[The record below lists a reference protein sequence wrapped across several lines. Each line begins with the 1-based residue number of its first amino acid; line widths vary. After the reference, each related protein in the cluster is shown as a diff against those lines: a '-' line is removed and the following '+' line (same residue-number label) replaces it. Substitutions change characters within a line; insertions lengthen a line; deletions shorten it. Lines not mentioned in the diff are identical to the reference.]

1 MNSLE
6 NIYKQHI
13 NDLYR
18 YLFQL
23 SGNPEIAE
31 DLVQDTFLKAYDHLE
46 SYKGENIRP
55 WLYRVAHNS
64 YIDWYR
70 KEKRNIPTDP
80 KLISTINCGSNP
92 SLEEWYLAKEKLTDW
107 FIAVRELPER
117 QRHIILLRDYHEL
130 SYQEIA
136 NILDMTLANVKVLLY
151 RSRQRIKEVMKD
163 EL

>member
-6 NIYKQHI
+6 SIYKLHM

-23 SGNPEIAE
+23 SGHPQTAE
-31 DLVQDTFLKAYDHLE
+31 DLVQDTFLKAYEHLE
-46 SYKGENIRP
+46 SYRGENVRP
-55 WLYRVAHNS
+55 WLFRVAYNA

-70 KEKRNIPTDP
+70 KESRNIHTDP
-80 KLISTINCGSNP
+80 QLMDMINSKSSRGP
-92 SLEEWYLAKEKLTDW
+92 EDRYLAKEKLTDW
-107 FIAVRELPER
+107 LDAVNSLPER

-130 SYQEIA
+130 SYQEIVEVV
-136 NILDMTLANVKVLLY
+136 DMTLANVKVLLY
-151 RSRQRIKEVMKD
+151 RSRQRIKEVMKN